1 MKIQEPSE
9 LLKNI
14 KNKFNAN
21 DKFIMLVVFILG
33 IINNF
38 TFFITKGIS
47 PDALAMTDF
56 DIASGWEIS
65 LGRYGLPFANL
76 LRFGLINKFLIVLI
90 CLLCFAF
97 SVMILV
103 RIFKINNKLI
113 IFLISAIISVAPQ
126 FTETYFFIYCADA
139 YCIAFFMSI
148 LAVYF
153 MQLTEKN
160 KRYYI
165 LTGICTIIVCS
176 LYQAYLGVL
185 IGLTIILLVEK
196 LIKNGNIKEAILQT
210 IQNFL
215 IIFTS
220 IVLYYIMLKII
231 VAILG
236 LSLASYKGA
245 NSLGIN
251 TIRSLPKTIMQTYK
265 DFINFFFTNK
275 VINNTYYGR
284 IIINGILFLASFIGI
299 VLTIKKNKS
308 SDKILRATLI
318 ILSIIILPIGINIMD
333 VVATGTTVNL
343 VTGPGFLSL
352 IILVSIIY
360 NELADNTLENIIKY
374 IYILTLL
381 ILVFTFILENTFTYM
396 ARQETYENYYAVI
409 NDIYTKATNLDE
421 YSTDKKWMFSDVI
434 CYKVRYLERTNG
446 FISKD
451 NETWKNYSGTTMQ
464 NSNYFDKYL
473 GLDIKTCSKEEYKQ
487 MVESDEFK
495 NMPIYPNKGSIKI
508 INNIIVIKIS
518 EKTFE

>member
-1 MKIQEPSE
+1 
-9 LLKNI
+9 
-14 KNKFNAN
+14 
-21 DKFIMLVVFILG
+21 
-33 IINNF
+33 
-38 TFFITKGIS
+38 
-47 PDALAMTDF
+47 
-56 DIASGWEIS
+56 
-65 LGRYGLPFANL
+65 
-76 LRFGLINKFLIVLI
+76 
-90 CLLCFAF
+90 
-97 SVMILV
+97 
-103 RIFKINNKLI
+103 
-113 IFLISAIISVAPQ
+113 
-126 FTETYFFIYCADA
+126 
-139 YCIAFFMSI
+139 
-148 LAVYF
+148 
-153 MQLTEKN
+153 
-160 KRYYI
+160 
-165 LTGICTIIVCS
+165 
-176 LYQAYLGVL
+176 
-185 IGLTIILLVEK
+185 
-196 LIKNGNIKEAILQT
+196 
-210 IQNFL
+210 
-215 IIFTS
+215 
-220 IVLYYIMLKII
+220 
-231 VAILG
+231 
-236 LSLASYKGA
+236 
-245 NSLGIN
+245 
-251 TIRSLPKTIMQTYK
+251 
-265 DFINFFFTNK
+265 
-275 VINNTYYGR
+275 
-284 IIINGILFLASFIGI
+284 
-299 VLTIKKNKS
+299 
-308 SDKILRATLI
+308 
-318 ILSIIILPIGINIMD
+318 MD
-333 VVATGTTVNL
+333 VVAAGTTVNL